1 MQREVGDRAGNHVL
15 AIFLLSMFFFFF
27 FLNLVNMSSRPFLVI
42 SFPGA
47 KTEGEGGKNRLS
59 SVLSRMALP
68 RVQSDDKVVASAGTP
83 GRERE
88 RYTWQ
93 TPCKGEKNQEGLSR
107 DILEPINSWQK
118 HLPST
123 EYKTLS
129 TASIWQH

>member
-1 MQREVGDRAGNHVL
+1 
-15 AIFLLSMFFFFF
+15 
-27 FLNLVNMSSRPFLVI
+27 MSSKPFLVI
-42 SFPGA
+42 TFPGA

-59 SVLSRMALP
+59 SALSRMALP

-88 RYTWQ
+88 RDTWQ

-107 DILEPINSWQK
+107 DIPEPLNSWQK